1 MSDAAE
7 RHRLQIEAWN
17 GPMGVQWA
25 ANEARTERS
34 LAPVTEA
41 LLKGAA
47 AQPGERVLDIG
58 CGCGGSALAIAG
70 VVGPTGHVLGA
81 DVSAP
86 MIEVARATAL
96 PQTDYVLADA
106 AIHAFPP
113 ASFDLMI
120 SRFGVMFFGDPDA
133 AFANLRRALKPTARV
148 AMAAWRPM
156 PQNPWVFV
164 PMQAVATVLPPA
176 PRPGPEEPGPF
187 AFGDTARVQRIL
199 AAGGFAQPH
208 MAKFDFEMKFPGDP
222 DVAAIAIANGPG
234 TGRLLRDQP
243 DSIKTAATAAIAKA
257 ITPYI
262 RDGFIR
268 LPGAVWI
275 ITTTAI

>member
-7 RHRLQIEAWN
+7 RHRQQIEAWN

-41 LLKGAA
+41 LHKGAA

-70 VVGPTGHVLGA
+70 VVGPKGYVLGA

-96 PQTDYVLADA
+96 PQTDYILADA

-133 AFANLRRALKPTARV
+133 AFANLRRALKPGARV

-156 PQNPWVFV
+156 PENPWVLV
-164 PMQAVATVLPPA
+164 PMQAVATVVSPG

-187 AFGDTARVQRIL
+187 AFGDTNRVSRIL
-199 AAGGFAQPH
+199 AAGGFAEPEIR
-208 MAKFDFEMKFPGDP
+208 AFDFEMMFPADSEAAA
-222 DVAAIAIANGPG
+222 AAISTGPIG
-234 TGRLLRDQP
+234 GRLLRDKP
-243 DSIKTAATAAIAKA
+243 DDVRAAAVAAIAEA
-257 ITPYI
+257 VAPCFSN
-262 RDGFIR
+262 GFTR
-268 LPGAVWI
+268 LGASVWI
-275 ITTTAI
+275 VIARA